1 MKKLI
6 SVLLTAALAAALVIP
21 AFAADFDPSLTVDR
35 STENVILVTVAN
47 DAQTNEILST
57 KQPKLTIDCALTGAK
72 LLGGG
77 GHTEL
82 TVTEGKVTFSV
93 THGGAYVIVS
103 GDYTV
108 TTTAATCTTAGKY
121 VYAVGGSSYEETIP
135 AKGHDFS
142 NAHCP
147 TCANCSAVNP
157 YYTPYVPAVDPAP
170 DEEPETE
177 PPQATFTD
185 VAEGSY
191 CYDAVQWAVES
202 KVTTGVSD
210 NEFAPSQ
217 DCGRVEII
225 TFLWR
230 AAGSPEPEGTV
241 TSVTDVKTGSYCEKA
256 VLWALEN
263 GITKGDGSGAFG
275 MGNVTRAQAVTFL
288 WRLAG
293 CPAANG
299 GNGFRDVDAEAY
311 YAQAVQW
318 AVEQGITYG
327 TGGDRFSPDTVCS
340 RGEVVTFL
348 YRYFAD

>member
-6 SVLLTAALAAALVIP
+6 SVLLTAALAALAIP

-47 DAQTNEILST
+47 DAQTNEVLSA
-57 KQPKLTIDCALTGAK
+57 KQPKLTIDCTLTGAK
-72 LLGGG
+72 LLGAGS
-77 GHTEL
+77 HTEL
-82 TVTEGKVTFSV
+82 TVTDDKVTFTV
-93 THGGAYVIVS
+93 TYGGTYVIVS

-108 TTTAATCTTAGKY
+108 STTAATCTTAGKY
-121 VYAVGGSSYEETIP
+121 VYTVGRSTYEETIP
-135 AKGHDFS
+135 ATGHDFS
-142 NAHCP
+142 NAYRP

-157 YYTPYVPAVDPAP
+157 YYTPYVPSVTPTPDP
-170 DEEPETE
+170 EEPGTET
-177 PPQATFTD
+177 PQTSFAD

-191 CYDAVQWAVES
+191 CYDAVQWAVAQ

-210 NEFAPSQ
+210 DEFAPSQ
-217 DCGRVEII
+217 DCGRADII

-230 AAGSPEPEGTV
+230 AAGSPEPEGTE
-241 TSVTDVKTGSYCEKA
+241 TGMTDVKAGSYYEKA

-275 MGNVTRAQAVTFL
+275 MGTVTRAQVVTFL

-293 CPAANG
+293 CPAADG
-299 GNGFRDVDAEAY
+299 GSGFRDVDAEAY

-318 AVEQGITYG
+318 AVEQGITLG
-327 TGGDRFSPDTVCS
+327 TGGNCFSPDVVCS